1 MDPYDASLTSAF
13 EQSILPP
20 GYQGNV
26 YNMSYKWSD
35 IIPNDWVPR
44 KILEIGSY
52 HGANT
57 CSLFTTYACH
67 PESEVHCVDPWS
79 DYDGY
84 DEYRGKQVSNYALFI
99 RNISRLTDLSLKKI
113 HIHRMLSQDIDT
125 RFKDETF
132 DIIYVDGNHKKRYV
146 LEDAILSFKK
156 LKPGGFLIFDDL
168 QDPEVSGAIQLF
180 LAAYA
185 QYFEPEG
192 KVANAQ
198 LFLRKNSTSAQEA

>member
-1 MDPYDASLTSAF
+1 MAVDQYDVSLISAF

-26 YNMSYKWSD
+26 YNMSYKWTE
-35 IIPNDWVPR
+35 IIPMTNAPM

-67 PESEVHCVDPWS
+67 QDSEVHCVDPWS

-84 DEYRGKQVSNYALFI
+84 DEYKGKQQSNYSLFI
-99 RNISRLTDLSLKKI
+99 RNISRLSDDSLNKI
-113 HIHRMLSQDIDT
+113 HIHRMLSQDIDG
-125 RFKDETF
+125 RFKDDTF
-132 DIIYVDGNHKKRYV
+132 DIIYIDGNHKKRYV
-146 LEDAILSFKK
+146 LEDAITSFKK
-156 LKPGGFLIFDDL
+156 LKPGGWLIFDDL
-168 QDPEVSGAIQLF
+168 QDPEVSGTIQVF
-180 LAAYA
+180 LAIYNE
-185 QYFEPEG
+185 YFYPEA

-198 LFLRKNSTSAQEA
+198 LFLRKNLDGPV